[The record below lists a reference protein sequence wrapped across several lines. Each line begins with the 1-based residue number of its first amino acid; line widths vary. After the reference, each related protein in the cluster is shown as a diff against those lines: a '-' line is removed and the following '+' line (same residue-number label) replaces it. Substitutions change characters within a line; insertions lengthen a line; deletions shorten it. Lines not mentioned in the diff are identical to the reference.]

1 MCYNNKCQ
9 EGKEIGKID
18 RGPRNSQKDLAE
30 RDLRSRGTMTN
41 TAQLQEPAAETT
53 VPFPLTKG
61 GMTYVNA
68 DGLDK

>member
-9 EGKEIGKID
+9 EEKEIGKI
-18 RGPRNSQKDLAE
+18 PRDPMRNQKAKRKRSPDPE
-30 RDLRSRGTMTN
+30 RQQKT
-41 TAQLQEPAAETT
+41 TALQEPAADTT

-68 DGLDK
+68 YGLDE